1 MFIEKIS
8 KKNKSISFQQKRL
21 ISNINNKD
29 LKLYKFIDSY
39 FKAYCKFNKIS
50 IDQIINLRKKFLVNY
65 LKNLNSFKKSKKYS
79 NLNEN
84 FNLTRIEYDIVLLL
98 SFLIEDHR
106 FKIINLFSKEKFK
119 EEDVLIIGS
128 GPSIEL
134 AVLRFYLKHKMTIDA
149 YDLNFNSFIKKKF
162 IRECKVSEYKY
173 KKKKYSKIVLIEFLE
188 HINKPYHFLF
198 RLKKSLKKNGKILLT
213 TAINIPQFDHVHN
226 FKKREILKEIQTMGY
241 KKKEYYYIKHKMFI
255 SKVKSAN
262 EYIVLMK

>member
-8 KKNKSISFQQKRL
+8 KKNKPINFQQKRL
-21 ISNINNKD
+21 ISNIDNKD

-39 FKAYCKFNKIS
+39 FKTYCKFNKIS

-65 LKNLNSFKKSKKYS
+65 LKNLNNFEKSKKYS
-79 NLNEN
+79 NLNKN

-98 SFLIEDHR
+98 SILIEEHR

-134 AVLRFYLKHKMTIDA
+134 AILRFYLKHKMTIEA

-188 HINKPYHFLF
+188 HINKPYHFLY

-213 TAINIPQFDHVHN
+213 TAINIPQFDHIYN
-226 FKKREILKEIQTMGY
+226 FKKREILKKIQLMGY
-241 KKKEYYYIKHKMFI
+241 KKKEYSYIKHKMFI

>member
-8 KKNKSISFQQKRL
+8 KKNKPINFQQKRL

-50 IDQIINLRKKFLVNY
+50 IDQIISIRKKFLISY
-65 LKNLNSFKKSKKYS
+65 LKNLNSFEKSKKYL
-79 NLNEN
+79 NLNKN

-119 EEDVLIIGS
+119 EQDVLIIGS

-134 AVLRFYLKHKMTIDA
+134 AILRFYLKHKMKIDA

-173 KKKKYSKIVLIEFLE
+173 AKKKYSKIILIEFLE
-188 HINKPYHFLF
+188 HINKPYQFLF
-198 RLKKSLKKNGKILLT
+198 RLKESLKKNGKILFT
-213 TAINIPQFDHVHN
+213 TAINIPQFDHVYN
-226 FKKREILKEIQTMGY
+226 FKKKEVFKKVKSMGY
-241 KKKEYYYIKHKMFI
+241 KKKDYYYIEHKMFL

-262 EYIVLMK
+262 EYVTLIK